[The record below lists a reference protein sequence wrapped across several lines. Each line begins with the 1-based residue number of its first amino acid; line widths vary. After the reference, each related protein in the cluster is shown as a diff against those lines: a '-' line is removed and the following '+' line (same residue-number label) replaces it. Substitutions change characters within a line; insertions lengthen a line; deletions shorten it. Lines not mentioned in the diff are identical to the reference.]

1 MTSARHAAF
10 AVSPRCNLLQSSSI
24 LIPGDTVWRRCKA
37 GRLAILNDAAAY
49 FAALRAALL
58 LATRQVYIVGWDTHS
73 LTRLVGPS
81 GQADDGY
88 PQELGAFLKA
98 LLDARPELRIDI
110 LSWDFPALYAAE
122 REWNTP
128 AKFAA
133 GAPDRLSFCFDASLP
148 LGSSQH
154 QKIVVIDGLL
164 AFSGGLDLTIRRWDT
179 SAHAADD
186 PLRADPDGKPYPP
199 FHDVQCM
206 VDGEAA
212 ASLTELVQGRWCA
225 AGCMV
230 TSSPVVSGDRW
241 PASVPVQARSMTVG
255 IARTG
260 IATAGEPA
268 VQEVAR
274 LFEASINA
282 ADRFIYIENQFISA
296 VDIARLLVQR
306 MLDVPQLRVLIVT
319 PKLHSSWFESQAM
332 QSGRCGF
339 IAQFAEAGVMD
350 RVRFLYPSTQGADGA
365 AAIMVHS
372 KVMITDDRFLRIGSA
387 NLNNRSMGADTECD
401 LAFEATSEA
410 QQKVIARFRRQMIG
424 HFCGADAREIE
435 ENEADLFGYLD
446 HLAASDREKSL
457 QPIDPAA
464 MEGGIATVVQPV
476 ADPREP
482 LHLDRAANRMW
493 TARTILAVL
502 GLVAALAGLAL
513 AWQYTSLKDF
523 ADVGF
528 VSSMISQRSQFAPL
542 LAIAAFVVG
551 GLVVFPVLV
560 LIAATAAALG
570 PWMGFVSAGI
580 GVLLSALTLF
590 LIGRFLGHA
599 RLQRLL
605 GRRAARIQRRVIGKG
620 VVAVAMIRMVPIA
633 PFSVVNLVAGASELS
648 LRDFM
653 LGTVLGMAPGIA
665 VMAALGAQIAD
676 LARNASW
683 GNVLLLALAIA
694 AWIALCLG
702 VQFLVTWMAG
712 RRR

>member
-1 MTSARHAAF
+1 
-10 AVSPRCNLLQSSSI
+10 LLHSSSI
-24 LIPGDTVWRRCKA
+24 FIPGDTVWKKCKA
-37 GRLAILNDAAAY
+37 GRLALLNDAAAY
-49 FAALRAALL
+49 FGALRDALL
-58 LATRQVYIVGWDTHS
+58 RATQQVYIVGWDTHS

-81 GQADDGY
+81 GKSDDGY
-88 PQELGAFLKA
+88 PEELGAFLKA
-98 LLDARPELRIDI
+98 LLEARPGLRIDI

-122 REWNTP
+122 REWNSP

-133 GAPDRLSFCFDASLP
+133 GAADRLNFCFDSSLP

-164 AFSGGLDLTIRRWDT
+164 AFSGGLDLTIRRWD
-179 SAHAADD
+179 SDAHAADD
-186 PLRADPDGKPYPP
+186 PLRVDPDGKPYPP

-206 VDGEAA
+206 LDGEAA
-212 ASLTELVQGRWCA
+212 AGLTELVKRRWCA
-225 AGCMV
+225 AGCPV
-230 TSSPVVSGDRW
+230 VPSPEVSGDRW
-241 PASVPVQARSMTVG
+241 PASVPVQARGITVG

-260 IATAGEPA
+260 IATTGEPA

-274 LFEASINA
+274 LFQASINA

-296 VDIARLLVQR
+296 VEIARLLVQR

-332 QSGRCGF
+332 QSGRGGF
-339 IAQFAEAGVMD
+339 IAQFADAGVMD
-350 RVRFLYPSTQGADGA
+350 RVRFLYPSTRGVHGA
-365 AAIMVHS
+365 AAVMVHS
-372 KVMITDDRFLRIGSA
+372 KVMIVDDRILRIGSA

-410 QQKVIARFRRQMIG
+410 QQKVIVRFRRQMIG
-424 HFCGADAREIE
+424 HFCGVDEREIAA
-435 ENEADLFGYLD
+435 NEADLFGYLD
-446 HLAASDREKSL
+446 RLGASDREKSL

-464 MEGGIATVVQPV
+464 TEGGIATVVQPV

-482 LHLDRAANRMW
+482 LHLDRAASRMW
-493 TARTILAVL
+493 TPRTILAVF

-513 AWQYTSLKDF
+513 AWQYTSLRDF

-528 VSSMISQRSQFAPL
+528 VSALIAEHSEFAPL
-542 LAIAAFVVG
+542 LAIGAFVLG

-570 PWMGFVSAGI
+570 PWMGFASAGI
-580 GVLLSALTLF
+580 GVLLSATTLF
-590 LIGRFLGHA
+590 MIGRFLGHA
-599 RLQRLL
+599 RLQLLL

-620 VVAVAMIRMVPIA
+620 VVAVALIRMVPIA
-633 PFSVVNLVAGASELS
+633 PFSVVNLVAGASQLS

-676 LARNASW
+676 LARNASL
-683 GNVLLLALAIA
+683 GNVVWLALAIA

-712 RRR
+712 RRA

>member
-1 MTSARHAAF
+1 
-10 AVSPRCNLLQSSSI
+10 LLQSSSI
-24 LIPGDTVWRRCKA
+24 LIPGDTVWKRCKA

-49 FAALRAALL
+49 FATLRAALL
-58 LATRQVYIVGWDTHS
+58 LATNHVYIIGWDIHS

-81 GQADDGY
+81 GKADDGY
-88 PQELGAFLKA
+88 PEELGAFLKA
-98 LLDARPELRIDI
+98 LLEAKPELRIDI
-110 LSWDFPALYAAE
+110 LSWDYPALYAAE
-122 REWNTP
+122 REWNSP
-128 AKFAA
+128 AKFTS
-133 GAPDRLSFCFDASLP
+133 GAPDRLRFCFDSSLP
-148 LGSSQH
+148 LGSAQH
-154 QKIVVIDGLL
+154 QKIVVIDGVL

-186 PLRADPDGKPYPP
+186 SHRVDPDGKPYPP

-212 ASLTELVQGRWCA
+212 VCLKEVVESRWRA
-225 AGCMV
+225 ACGTVLPSPAV
-230 TSSPVVSGDRW
+230 TGDRW
-241 PASVPVQARSMTVG
+241 PASVPVQARGMTAA

-260 IATAGEPA
+260 IAVAGESA
-268 VQEVAR
+268 VHEVAR

-282 ADRFIYIENQFISA
+282 ADRFIYIENQFTST

-306 MLDVPQLRVLIVT
+306 MLDVPQLKVLIVT

-339 IAQFAEAGVMD
+339 IARFMEAGVID
-350 RVRFLYPSTQGADGA
+350 RVRFLYPSTKRPDGA
-365 AAIMVHS
+365 AAVMVHS
-372 KVMITDDRFLRIGSA
+372 KVMIVDDRFLRIGSA

-410 QQKVIARFRRQMIG
+410 QQKIIARFRRQMIG
-424 HFCGADAREIE
+424 HFCGVDEHEIE
-435 ENEADLFGYLD
+435 ANEIDLLGYLD
-446 HLAASDREKSL
+446 RLGASDREKSL

-464 MEGGIATVVQPV
+464 TEGGIASVVQPV

-493 TARTILAVL
+493 TARTVLAVL

-513 AWQYTSLKDF
+513 AWQYTLLKDF

-528 VSSMISQRSQFAPL
+528 VSSMIAERSQFAPL
-542 LAIAAFVVG
+542 LAIAAFVIG

-580 GVLLSALTLF
+580 GVLLSAFTLF
-590 LIGRFLGHA
+590 TIGRFLGHA

-633 PFSVVNLVAGASELS
+633 PFSIVNLVAGASELS

-676 LARNASW
+676 LARNASL
-683 GNVLLLALAIA
+683 GNVLLLALAIV